1 MNVTFPFVVK
11 ILSLSVSSDSSSHC
25 CNPTDSSLNILSSSY
40 LLSVFSLKS
49 KHDDGI
55 DTVSMLAAMSV
66 FLPDAENPV
75 QYQED
80 TGLFAIPTSNVDIS
94 PLATYTV

>member
-1 MNVTFPFVVK
+1 MFFPEELKNEKVM
-11 ILSLSVSSDSSSHC
+11 IELMEELRLASG
-25 CNPTDSSLNILSSSY
+25 NG
-40 LLSVFSLKS
+40 LKS